1 MSGTSSPGALMT
13 VVDVASM
20 LRCSIRHVHRL
31 KDSGRMPAPM
41 RLGGL
46 VRWNQTTIA
55 QWVGEGCPHCR
66 QGGRKS

>member
-1 MSGTSSPGALMT
+1 MSTTSPPGALMT
-13 VVDVASM
+13 IGEVAAV

-31 KDSGRMPAPM
+31 KDSGRMPAPT

-46 VRWNQTTIA
+46 VRWNHATLVNWIS
-55 QWVGEGCPHCR
+55 EGCPHCR